1 MLGTWDITGWNV
13 LADGSFVPVTDQTF
27 EFLEDELYYDI
38 SGETASACY
47 YTFENEFDIALR
59 NFDAAETDA
68 PLIWTLYLNED
79 GQLLIEDPTYAIAY
93 VCIKAD
99 T

>member
-1 MLGTWDITGWNV
+1 MERAGGRV
-13 LADGSFVPVTDQTF
+13 LQPVADQTF
-27 EFLEDELYYDI
+27 EFKEGELYYYI

-47 YTFENEFDIALR
+47 YTFENEYDIALR

-68 PLIWTLYLNED
+68 PLIVDLVLQRR

-93 VCIKAD
+93 VCVQAEE
-99 T
+99 